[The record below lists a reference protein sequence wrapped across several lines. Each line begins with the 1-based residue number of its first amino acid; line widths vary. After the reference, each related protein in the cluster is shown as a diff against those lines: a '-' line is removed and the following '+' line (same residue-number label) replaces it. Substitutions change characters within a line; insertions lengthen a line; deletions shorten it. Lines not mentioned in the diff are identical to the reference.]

1 MRNSILLTLGLSFAL
16 FSCASKQERAQKYL
30 NQNPDYFAQLCA
42 INFPVKEEFIKG
54 DPIHDTIEITIPGV
68 EIPCPEYVDQNGQK
82 QQPKVKCP
90 DSKIKTIKTT
100 ITNTITRE
108 NTANVIRLKTENSK
122 LAAEKQSLLSDN
134 DELKSALKKWK
145 IIAAV
150 VSFLFLCSIYLI
162 FKR

>member
-1 MRNSILLTLGLSFAL
+1 MRISTVLIIGLGFTL

-30 NQNPDYFAQLCA
+30 NQNPEYFAQLCA

-54 DPIHDTIEITIPGV
+54 DPIHDTIEISIPGV

-90 DSKIKTIKTT
+90 DSTIKTIKTT

-108 NTANVIRLKTENSK
+108 NTANVIRLKTENSVLEAK
-122 LAAEKQSLLSDN
+122 NKSLLSDKA
-134 DELKSALKKWK
+134 ELNSVIKKWQ

-150 VSFLFLCSIYLI
+150 VSFLLICATYII